1 MSEIELEFEGISKT
15 FQTAGKTVAALADI
29 NLQVAAGELVCL
41 LGPSGCGKS
50 TLLHIAAGL
59 ERPTSGRV
67 YAKGRPVTQPSRH
80 LGMVFQQ
87 YSLLPWLNVFD
98 NVAFGFKVSGARNY
112 EDRVSDVIHLMGL
125 DGFERT
131 MPDQLSGGM
140 AQRVAL
146 ARTLVSRPEVL
157 LMDEPFSALDT
168 FTRMAME
175 EELMRIWELMR
186 VTTVFVTHNVDEAI
200 YLGDRVVIFSP
211 RPGRIRRLLDVP
223 LPRPRDRAHAD
234 FFAVRHWVYD
244 ELASDMAQPAESETG
259 VKINYEQ

>member
-15 FQTAGKTVAALADI
+15 FQTSGKIVEALTDI

-67 YAKGRPVTQPSRH
+67 YTKGRPVTQPSRH

-98 NVAFGFKVSGARNY
+98 NVAFGFKVSGMRNY
-112 EDRVSDVIHLMGL
+112 KERVSDAIQLMGL
-125 DGFERT
+125 EGFEHT

-146 ARTLVSRPEVL
+146 ARTLVNRPEVL

-175 EELMRIWELMR
+175 EELMRIWEFMR

-200 YLGDRVVIFSP
+200 YLGDRVVILSP
-211 RPGRIRRLLDVP
+211 RPGRIRCLLDVP
-223 LPRPRDRAHAD
+223 LPRPRDRSHAD
-234 FFAVRHWVYD
+234 FFAVRHWIYD
-244 ELASDMAQPAESETG
+244 ELASDMPLTG
-259 VKINYEQ
+259 RN

>member
-15 FQTAGKTVAALADI
+15 FQPHGRTVEALADI
-29 NLQVAAGELVCL
+29 NLQIASGELVCL

-59 ERPTSGRV
+59 DSPTSGQV
-67 YAKGRPVTQPSRH
+67 YAKGRPVTKPTRR

-98 NVAFGFKVSGARNY
+98 NVAFSFKVSGMRNY
-112 EDRVSDVIHLMGL
+112 KERVQEAIHLVGL

-131 MPDQLSGGM
+131 MPDHLSGGM

-146 ARTLVSRPEVL
+146 ARTLVNQPEVL

-175 EELMRIWELMR
+175 EELMHIWNLMQ

-200 YLGDRVVIFSP
+200 YLGHRVVIFSP
-211 RPGRIRRLLDVP
+211 RPGRIKRILDVP
-223 LPRPRDRAHAD
+223 LPYPRDRSHAD
-234 FFAVRHWVYD
+234 FFAVRHWIYD
-244 ELASDMAQPAESETG
+244 ELASDITSSNGKNQNRE
-259 VKINYEQ
+259 